1 MAVFSSLLAAG
12 IGASA
17 AAAVGTGLA
26 VGGIAAGVGSI
37 ASGVLAKQA
46 ADAKARQYRTMTEW
60 TQGQYADLG
69 GYQSATQQDLL
80 NTFVAARKQNL
91 DQYTNQYNTLIA
103 DYDTRYRELEQAYA
117 QQAMGVEQQFGAG
130 MARVRQTAEVGRVN
144 TLAAID
150 QATQSNLNRMTQAQA
165 FMGLGGTTF
174 GQAALAAEQRAGALQ
189 RGVVEEQYAS
199 QLAGIEQQT
208 VSGMTQLQQQRLA
221 GQMGLMGQ
229 RVAGGLQ
236 MRGQLGQQR
245 FATQEET
252 ARQVIGLGA
261 DFLQQQV
268 NVERERIARVLGG
281 KEAQAQYA
289 GAGYQTAA
297 AIAGGLGSG
306 IASGIF
312 GMTGGALA
320 GGYV

>member
-1 MAVFSSLLAAG
+1 MALFSSLAA
-12 IGASA
+12 I
-17 AAAVGTGLA
+17 GTGLA
-26 VGGIAAGVGSI
+26 IGGTAMGVGAI
-37 ASGVLAKQA
+37 ASGILAKQA
-46 ADAKARQYRTMTEW
+46 ADAKGRVYRNMTQW
-60 TQGQYADLG
+60 TQGQYQDIG
-69 GYQSATQQDLL
+69 EYQQAAQQDLM
-80 NTFVAARKQNL
+80 TSFVNSRKQNL
-91 DQYTNQYNTLIA
+91 DQYTAQYNTLIA

-117 QQAMGVEQQFGAG
+117 QQAMGVEQRFGEG

-150 QATQSNLNRMTQAQA
+150 QATQSSLRRMTQAQA
-165 FMGLGGTTF
+165 FMGLGGTSF
-174 GQAALAAEQRAGALQ
+174 GQAALSAEERAGALQ
-189 RGVVEEQYAS
+189 RGVVEEQYAG

-229 RVAGGLQ
+229 RVTGGLQ
-236 MRGQLGQQR
+236 MRQQLGQQR

-268 NVERERIARVLGG
+268 NIERERVARVLGG

-297 AIAGGLGSG
+297 AIAGGVGSG
-306 IASGIF
+306 IASGVF
-312 GMTGGALA
+312 GLYGGALA

>member
-1 MAVFSSLLAAG
+1 MALFSSLAA
-12 IGASA
+12 I
-17 AAAVGTGLA
+17 GTGLA
-26 VGGIAAGVGSI
+26 IGGTAMGVGAV
-37 ASGVLAKQA
+37 ASGILAKQA
-46 ADAKARQYRTMTEW
+46 ADAKGRVYRNMTQW
-60 TQGQYADLG
+60 AQGQYQDIG
-69 GYQSATQQDLL
+69 EYQGAAQQDLM
-80 NTFVAARKQNL
+80 TSFVNSRRQNL
-91 DQYTNQYNTLIA
+91 DEYTNQYNTLIA

-130 MARVRQTAEVGRVN
+130 MARVRQTAEVGRIN

-208 VSGMTQLQQQRLA
+208 VTGMTQLQQQRLA

-229 RVAGGLQ
+229 RVTGGLQ

-268 NVERERIARVLGG
+268 NVERERVARVLGG

-306 IASGIF
+306 IASGVF
-312 GMTGGALA
+312 GMYGGALA
-320 GGYV
+320 GGYA